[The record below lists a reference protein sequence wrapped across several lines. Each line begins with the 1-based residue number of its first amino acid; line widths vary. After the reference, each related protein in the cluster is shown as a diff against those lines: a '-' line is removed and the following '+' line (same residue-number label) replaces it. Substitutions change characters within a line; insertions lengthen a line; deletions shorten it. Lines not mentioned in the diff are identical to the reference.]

1 MAVQS
6 SVLAWRIP
14 MNRGAWRATVHRVT
28 KSQTRLS
35 DYVQPSTDLTQV
47 RRLSVVISL
56 VSLQILC
63 VCVFLSGVR
72 LFATPWTVAYQ
83 ASLFMGFSWLPF
95 PSPGDLPDSGIEPG
109 SPTWQAGSLPSEPPG
124 SPWILSL
131 SLLSIVPGRPKKL
144 AQVLPTRGG
153 S

>member
-1 MAVQS
+1 MAAQS

-28 KSQTRLS
+28 KSQTWLS

-63 VCVFLSGVR
+63 VCVCSSV
-72 LFATPWTVAYQ
+72 VSD
-83 ASLFMGFSWLPF
+83 SLQRHGL
-95 PSPGDLPDSGIEPG
+95 
-109 SPTWQAGSLPSEPPG
+109 
-124 SPWILSL
+124 
-131 SLLSIVPGRPKKL
+131 
-144 AQVLPTRGG
+144 
-153 S
+153 